1 MRDLGPE
8 GERAHSADLHSFK
21 IQSEGVQEFL
31 DTHSRINRARQD
43 KMTVLLSFIKET
55 SDGRYTVSRPEVSQV
70 IYKRLSIQEQD
81 SDTPVEE
88 EAQANFLGVSF
99 A

>member
-1 MRDLGPE
+1 MNKRQRSP
-8 GERAHSADLHSFK
+8 
-21 IQSEGVQEFL
+21 QEQE
-31 DTHSRINRARQD
+31 QD